1 MDKDYI
7 LKVKG
12 LYHQF
17 LLGNNKTLQVLK
29 NVSLS
34 ASRGEFISI
43 LGISGSGKSTLLKC
57 ISSLL
62 EPTSGEVILNG
73 INPYKIRNAKLSS
86 IRRNEV
92 SFIFQAYNLIP
103 SLPVIENIALPLRLS
118 QKKLTIK
125 NVENLLKRMKF
136 NAGLNDFV
144 GTLSGGEQQKVAIAR
159 AVIADSDIIFA
170 DEPTGALDCVIMV
183 THDIELASKTDRA
196 LILKDGKIFKEL
208 HRPSGEELYK
218 ILEVQSTTEE

>member
-1 MDKDYI
+1 MDKDSI
-7 LKVKG
+7 LKVQG

-73 INPYKIRNAKLSS
+73 VNPYKIRNAKLSS

-118 QKKLTIK
+118 KKI
-125 NVENLLKRMKF
+125 N
-136 NAGLNDFV
+136 
-144 GTLSGGEQQKVAIAR
+144 
-159 AVIADSDIIFA
+159 
-170 DEPTGALDCVIMV
+170 
-183 THDIELASKTDRA
+183 
-196 LILKDGKIFKEL
+196 
-208 HRPSGEELYK
+208 Y
-218 ILEVQSTTEE
+218 

>member
-1 MDKDYI
+1 
-7 LKVKG
+7 
-12 LYHQF
+12 
-17 LLGNNKTLQVLK
+17 
-29 NVSLS
+29 
-34 ASRGEFISI
+34 
-43 LGISGSGKSTLLKC
+43 GSGKSTLLKC

-170 DEPTGALDCVIMV
+170 DEPTGALDSVSREVIF
-183 THDIELASKTDRA
+183 ELLR
-196 LILKDGKIFKEL
+196 EL
-208 HRPSGEELYK
+208 VGAG
-218 ILEVQSTTEE
+218 

>member
-1 MDKDYI
+1 
-7 LKVKG
+7 
-12 LYHQF
+12 
-17 LLGNNKTLQVLK
+17 
-29 NVSLS
+29 
-34 ASRGEFISI
+34 
-43 LGISGSGKSTLLKC
+43 SGKSTLLKC

-125 NVENLLKRMKF
+125 NVENL
-136 NAGLNDFV
+136 
-144 GTLSGGEQQKVAIAR
+144 
-159 AVIADSDIIFA
+159 
-170 DEPTGALDCVIMV
+170 
-183 THDIELASKTDRA
+183 
-196 LILKDGKIFKEL
+196 
-208 HRPSGEELYK
+208 
-218 ILEVQSTTEE
+218 

>member
-125 NVENLLKRMKF
+125 NVENL
-136 NAGLNDFV
+136 
-144 GTLSGGEQQKVAIAR
+144 
-159 AVIADSDIIFA
+159 
-170 DEPTGALDCVIMV
+170 
-183 THDIELASKTDRA
+183 
-196 LILKDGKIFKEL
+196 
-208 HRPSGEELYK
+208 
-218 ILEVQSTTEE
+218 